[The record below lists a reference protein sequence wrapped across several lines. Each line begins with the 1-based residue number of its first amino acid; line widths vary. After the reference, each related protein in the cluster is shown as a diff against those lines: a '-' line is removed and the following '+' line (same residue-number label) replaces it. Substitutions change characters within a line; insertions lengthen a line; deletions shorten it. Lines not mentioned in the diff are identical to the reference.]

1 MGKPVGAACR
11 SVRCRCIVQCL
22 FLPAAH
28 VQHGMRGW
36 SRRAQVL
43 VMHDGNKLEY
53 DTVPALLARRDGAFR
68 AMVLGAGI
76 SHEALGSISED
87 REAPANGA

>member
-1 MGKPVGAACR
+1 
-11 SVRCRCIVQCL
+11 
-22 FLPAAH
+22 
-28 VQHGMRGW
+28 
-36 SRRAQVL
+36 
-43 VMHDGNKLEY
+43 MHDGNTLEY

>member
-1 MGKPVGAACR
+1 MFLISKLQVHVMPSPASHACATLRVGLR
-11 SVRCRCIVQCL
+11 
-22 FLPAAH
+22 H
-28 VQHGMRGW
+28 
-36 SRRAQVL
+36 AQVL

-76 SHEALGSISED
+76 SHEALGSISEGA
-87 REAPANGA
+87 EAPANRA